1 VGRETVAA
9 VVNDDGSRPEFRL
22 PLRAVDLLER
32 AWLIYR
38 AQLSTCLSL
47 FWGVV
52 VVQWLLMIVLVSIL
66 AELSDSFR
74 DPNFTQV
81 CNFIR
86 FLGAIVIPAWLTV
99 GQIKFTLALVRQQP
113 TSVEQVF
120 SGAAYVLTILLAAIP
135 VLVLVVLP
143 SYAAF
148 ELGNAV
154 LQAPDGMTFRS
165 VAVALSGL
173 GGGLVLS
180 LYLLARLGQFH
191 YLITDRAAGV
201 ARAIIESYQLT
212 RGRAVTLMAVY
223 ILLAGINL
231 VGFVSMVVGAVLM
244 APSVGLNEVVT
255 LPFVIPLIFTLPFT
269 SLAAAVVYDSLG
281 PETLPAYE
289 ELSGDL
295 ADSEG

>member
-1 VGRETVAA
+1 
-9 VVNDDGSRPEFRL
+9 
-22 PLRAVDLLER
+22 
-32 AWLIYR
+32 
-38 AQLSTCLSL
+38 
-47 FWGVV
+47 
-52 VVQWLLMIVLVSIL
+52 
-66 AELSDSFR
+66 
-74 DPNFTQV
+74 
-81 CNFIR
+81 
-86 FLGAIVIPAWLTV
+86 
-99 GQIKFTLALVRQQP
+99 
-113 TSVEQVF
+113 
-120 SGAAYVLTILLAAIP
+120 
-135 VLVLVVLP
+135 
-143 SYAAF
+143 
-148 ELGNAV
+148 
-154 LQAPDGMTFRS
+154 MTFRS